1 MRGLDLES
9 IIQFNKCEVL
19 VYMDESKKPPVG
31 QGLNKP
37 AQVTLLN
44 VKCVD
49 KKTGQHYSDGPEVE
63 KFEKRLKSKT
73 EKQGAE
79 FISYSALKGEWKFQV
94 QHFSRFGLDVDSDEE
109 DGIPRSDQQKA
120 FHSSGTK
127 RKSNVHGYTHCY

>member
-1 MRGLDLES
+1 
-9 IIQFNKCEVL
+9 
-19 VYMDESKKPPVG
+19 MDESKKPPVG